1 MSYIPPF
8 TGEHIEFIKK
18 FVREYPDYTILGFGC
33 EDNNNTPSLSRKF
46 RGRSIKL
53 VPIPHMLYT
62 DMALHGGNDTIIYA
76 YNHTL
81 QSAPLGKQFNMTAEL
96 KDIISPN
103 TQLQHRTIHL

>member
-1 MSYIPPF
+1 MSHIPPL
-8 TGEHIEFIKK
+8 TDKHIAFIKK
-18 FVREYPDYTILGFGC
+18 FIREYPAYTILGFGC
-33 EDNNNTPSLSRKF
+33 EDNHTLNPLKKF
-46 RGRSIKL
+46 RGRFIKL
-53 VPIPHMLYT
+53 TPFPHLLHIDIP
-62 DMALHGGNDTIIYA
+62 LHGGNDTIIYA